1 MKARAKRRKV
11 EKSAGIKVG
20 YWNARSIV
28 AAEKQEMVR
37 GLLQTRDI
45 DIMGIVETWFRED
58 ARAHQLSVEGY
69 KVILTDLLSFC

>member
-37 GLLQTRDI
+37 GLLQI
-45 DIMGIVETWFRED
+45 DIMGIVDTWFRED
-58 ARAHQLSVEGY
+58 ARAHQLSVDGY
-69 KVILTDLLSFC
+69 KVILTYLLSFC